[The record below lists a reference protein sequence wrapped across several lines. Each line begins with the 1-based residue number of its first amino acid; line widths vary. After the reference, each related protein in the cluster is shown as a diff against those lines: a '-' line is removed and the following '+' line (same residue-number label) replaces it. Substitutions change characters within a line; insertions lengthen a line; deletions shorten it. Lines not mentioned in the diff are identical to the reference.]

1 MELPHINLVIVGHLD
16 QGKSTLI
23 GRLLYDSGTI
33 LPDKLKEV
41 ESISKQLKKKFEFAF
56 FLDSLKEEREEGLT
70 IDIVQTPF
78 KSKKYSYTIID
89 CPGHK
94 EFIKNMFS
102 GASQA
107 DVAIIIVS
115 AKKDE
120 GVQEQTKRHAFLLKF
135 LGISQIFVVVTK
147 MDLINYDERR
157 FIEIRKDMKEFL
169 NTIGFDT
176 NKIPFIP
183 ISAMEGDNVYKKAE
197 KMPWHKGLPLI
208 EILDSTIRESTNPID
223 KPLRIPI
230 QDIYSIDGKSILVG
244 KIETGVLKVGE
255 KVLFQPSTLTA
266 TVDSIEVFNEKKNI
280 AMPQESIGFSL
291 KEEMKIKRGEV
302 CSNLNNSPKASRN
315 FIAELFL
322 LSDMPISLKDEI
334 AVRIGTAEE
343 ECKIKKIIQVI
354 DTSTGEVKDLA
365 EVIKP
370 IEAGT
375 VEISSSNSLP
385 MEKFTEIPQL
395 GRLIAI
401 KEGKIVAAGIVKNIN

>member
-1 MELPHINLVIVGHLD
+1 
-16 QGKSTLI
+16 
-23 GRLLYDSGTI
+23 
-33 LPDKLKEV
+33 
-41 ESISKQLKKKFEFAF
+41 
-56 FLDSLKEEREEGLT
+56 
-70 IDIVQTPF
+70 
-78 KSKKYSYTIID
+78 
-89 CPGHK
+89 
-94 EFIKNMFS
+94 
-102 GASQA
+102 
-107 DVAIIIVS
+107 
-115 AKKDE
+115 
-120 GVQEQTKRHAFLLKF
+120 
-135 LGISQIFVVVTK
+135 
-147 MDLINYDERR
+147 
-157 FIEIRKDMKEFL
+157 MKEFL

-208 EILDSTIRESTNPID
+208 EILDSTIKETIDSID

-280 AMPQESIGFSL
+280 AMPQESIGFRL

-302 CSNLNNSPKASRN
+302 CSNLNNSPKVSRN

-375 VEISSSNSLP
+375 VEISSNNPLP